1 MLRTNLKLFSLTA
14 FLFFIVFVSCDN
26 ELSAQEEGTHYN
38 VLPEVKPVEIKL
50 AEPFNSPDK
59 EYSGLAVF
67 QNKLVLLPQYFFGL
81 DKDTVGYLYTIDFSR
96 ITQYLNGS
104 DTTPIRPDSIR
115 AIGNGLQRFNRSGS
129 GYEAIVFEGNN
140 VFLAIEDIGVP
151 TKTYIVKGTYDEND
165 NSIFFDD
172 ATLTEL
178 PQQTNVRNY
187 GYETL
192 VKYGENIISIN
203 ELNGV
208 NNVSQPKAFEY
219 DENLSMIKSFGL
231 PHIEYRITDATYVEN
246 NEFWAINYFWP
257 GDSDLTRPGEDKI
270 AEKYGIGEHQST
282 EKGIER
288 ILKFKIVG
296 DSLIVASAP
305 IYIYPDE
312 AQSSNWEGIAKFGNG
327 FILVTDTYPRT
338 RLVYVEP

>member
-1 MLRTNLKLFSLTA
+1 MIRKTFS
-14 FLFFIVFVSCDN
+14 FFGVVVVLVVLLISCEN
-26 ELSAQEEGTHYN
+26 QHSTQEEPHYN
-38 VLPEVKPVEIKL
+38 ILPEVKPVEIQL
-50 AEPFNSPDK
+50 AEPFNSPDE

-81 DKDTVGYLYTIDFSR
+81 DKDSIGYLYTIDFTR
-96 ITQYLNGS
+96 ISQYLDGI
-104 DTTPIRPDSIR
+104 DTTPVRPDSIK
-115 AIGNGLQRFNRSGS
+115 AIGNGLQRFNNHGS

-140 VFLAIEDIGVP
+140 VYLAIEDIGVP
-151 TKTYIVKGTYDEND
+151 TKTYIVKGIYDGNA
-165 NSIFFDD
+165 NTIIFDIN
-172 ATLTEL
+172 TLTEL

-192 VKYGENIISIN
+192 VKYNGNLIAIN

-219 DENLSMIKSFGL
+219 DENLSMIKSLGL
-231 PHIEYRITDATYVEN
+231 RHIEYRITDATYAEN
-246 NEFWAINYFWP
+246 NEFWAINYFWS
-257 GDSDLTRPGEDKI
+257 GDSDLTKPGEDKI
-270 AEKYGIGEHQST
+270 AEKYGIGEHQSVK
-282 EKGIER
+282 KGIER
-288 ILKFKIVG
+288 ILKFKIDG
-296 DSLIVASAP
+296 DSLKIDAPP